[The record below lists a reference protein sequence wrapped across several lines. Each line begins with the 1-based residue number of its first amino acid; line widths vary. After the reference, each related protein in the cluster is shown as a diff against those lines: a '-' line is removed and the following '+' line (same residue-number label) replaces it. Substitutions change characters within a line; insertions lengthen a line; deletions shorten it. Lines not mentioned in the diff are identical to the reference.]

1 MTQAQTHNLE
11 WNGITLEI
19 KVQADQLSS
28 RITGEEHAT
37 IEVKAL
43 NPGYLGTLYL
53 IVDYQIL
60 NSGDTYLI
68 STGIPTRALSVGVR
82 PTVQLYGY

>member
-43 NPGYLGTLYL
+43 NPLHAALPLAERGFYRDSVPASTLQAAGGAVAY
-53 IVDYQIL
+53 VDVML
-60 NSGDTYLI
+60 
-68 STGIPTRALSVGVR
+68 AAA
-82 PTVQLYGY
+82 

>member
-37 IEVKAL
+37 IEVKSL
-43 NPGYLGTLYL
+43 NPLHAALPLAERGFYRDSVAASTLRAAGGAVAY
-53 IVDYQIL
+53 VDVML
-60 NSGDTYLI
+60 
-68 STGIPTRALSVGVR
+68 AAA
-82 PTVQLYGY
+82 